1 MFSYI
6 FGKIN
11 QILDVKNTLKSND
24 NFSKNTVIGVLD
36 IYGFEIFDNNGY
48 VFEIIKFLDAI
59 KTLG

>member
-24 NFSKNTVIGVLD
+24 NLSKNTVIGVLD
-36 IYGFEIFDNNGY
+36 IYGFEIFENNGL
-48 VFEIIKFLDAI
+48 VL
-59 KTLG
+59 